1 LSKEPTAEFEEI
13 GELFSVTFKRK
24 NYEDR
29 IHGEIKLPEKL
40 PELQKIVINN
50 MLENSRITYAQLAG
64 ITGKSREAIRKNINK
79 LKEAGLI
86 KRIGPDKGG
95 YWQVFTD
102 YLKSDDE

>member
-1 LSKEPTAEFEEI
+1 
-13 GELFSVTFKRK
+13 
-24 NYEDR
+24 
-29 IHGEIKLPEKL
+29 LPEKL

-50 MLENSRITYAQLAG
+50 MLKNSRITYAQLAG

>member
-1 LSKEPTAEFEEI
+1 MGQK
-13 GELFSVTFKRK
+13 GLFTKPS
-24 NYEDR
+24 
-29 IHGEIKLPEKL
+29 IHREIKLSEKLSEKL

-50 MLENSRITYAQLAG
+50 MLKNSRITYAQLAG